1 VYQTSN
7 ENEGWDGTYKGTA
20 QPMETYA
27 WIAEAKDTD
36 GNIIKRSGTTILL
49 R

>member
-1 VYQTSN
+1 V
-7 ENEGWDGTYKGTA
+7 K

-27 WIAEAKDTD
+27 WMAEGKDID
-36 GNIIKRSGTTILL
+36 GNIIKRSGTVILL